1 MNSKEKLTTT
11 KSVSNPTPQPGHSIL
26 FGKSNY
32 MLLILGLIFIAIG
45 FILMTG
51 GGSKD
56 PAVFDQ
62 SIFSFRRITLAPIF
76 VLIGYII
83 EIYAIMKKP
92 VEN

>member
-1 MNSKEKLTTT
+1 
-11 KSVSNPTPQPGHSIL
+11 
-26 FGKSNY
+26 
-32 MLLILGLIFIAIG
+32 
-45 FILMTG
+45 MTG

>member
-1 MNSKEKLTTT
+1 MNSKEKSSTT
-11 KSVSNPTPQPGHSIL
+11 KPVSNPTPQSGHSIL
-26 FGKSNY
+26 FEKSNY

-45 FILMTG
+45 FIFMTG